1 MWKLAALAV
10 SNVVCTVLYVCLY
23 NPLEKEEGG
32 GICELLETLHDIIVD
47 ERFCVR
53 EFTVSDIDAVWTL
66 REMPNRQTMRNP
78 DNRK

>member
-1 MWKLAALAV
+1 MK
-10 SNVVCTVLYVCLY
+10 
-23 NPLEKEEGG
+23 PPGIQQGKKRK